1 MSRLEHRGSSNVRRV
16 VGKPVRK
23 STSGNPRSRWVT
35 DFQLGDRVKV
45 ADADLEGVVISKS
58 YGDVRYEV
66 RCDNGR
72 YVRELRPE
80 GLALIEAST
89 MPPDE

>member
-1 MSRLEHRGSSNVRRV
+1 VL
-16 VGKPVRK
+16 
-23 STSGNPRSRWVT
+23 
-35 DFQLGDRVKV
+35 DFQIGDRVKV
-45 ADADLEGVVISKS
+45 ADAELEGVVTSKS

-72 YVRELRPE
+72 YMRELRPE

-89 MPPDE
+89 KLPDEV